1 MISSIA
7 IGAFDGVHLA
17 HKVLIDSVDAVA
29 IIERNGGV
37 LTPGYV
43 RTRYIDKPSY
53 FYHFNKIKELS
64 AEAFL
69 LRLKEDFPN
78 LAKIVVGYDFHFGKG
93 KSGDVKL
100 LEKLF
105 DGEVTVVESIKSD
118 GIAVH
123 SRVIK
128 DLIKNS
134 EIQKANILLGRSYQ
148 ICGEVIS
155 GQGIGSKEIVPTLN
169 INSKEYLLPKEGIYA
184 TNTKIGDIWYKSVS
198 FIGHRVSTDGKFAV
212 ETHIIDKDI
221 HSAND
226 SIEISFESFIREN
239 RKFDSLSELKR
250 QIEDDI
256 LKAKEII

>member
-1 MISSIA
+1 MITSIA

-17 HKVLIDSVDAVA
+17 HKVLIDSVDAIA
-29 IIERNGGV
+29 IIERNSGV

-43 RTRYIDKPSY
+43 RTRYIDKPSF
-53 FYHFNKIKELS
+53 FYHFDKIRELS

-69 LRLKEDFPN
+69 LRLKEDFPS

-105 DGEVTVVESIKSD
+105 DGEVTVVEPIKSD

-155 GQGIGSKEIVPTLN
+155 GQGIGGKELVPTLN
-169 INSKEYLLPKEGIYA
+169 IDSKDYLLPKDGIYA

-198 FIGHRVSTDGKFAV
+198 FIGHRVSTDGKFAI
-212 ETHIIDKDI
+212 ETHIIDKEI
-221 HSAND
+221 HGVNG

-239 RKFDSLSELKR
+239 RKFDDFGELKR

>member
-1 MISSIA
+1 MITSIA

-29 IIERNGGV
+29 IIERNSGV
-37 LTPGYV
+37 LTPGYI
-43 RTRYIDKPSY
+43 RTRYIEKPSF
-53 FYHFNKIKELS
+53 FYHFDKIRELS

-69 LRLKEDFPN
+69 SRLKEDFPS

-105 DGEVTVVESIKSD
+105 YGEVVVVEPIKSD

-134 EIQKANILLGRSYQ
+134 EMQKANILLGRSYQ

-155 GQGIGSKEIVPTLN
+155 GQGIGSKELVPTLN
-169 INSKEYLLPKEGIYA
+169 IDSKDYLLPKDGIYA
-184 TNTKIGDIWYKSVS
+184 TNTKIGDIWHKSVS
-198 FIGHRVSTDGKFAV
+198 FIGHRVSTDGKFAI
-212 ETHIIDKDI
+212 ETHIIDQEI
-221 HSAND
+221 HGING
-226 SIEISFESFIREN
+226 SIEISFEKFIREN
-239 RKFDSLSELKR
+239 RKFDDFGELKS
-250 QIEDDI
+250 QIEEDI

>member
-1 MISSIA
+1 VITSIA

-29 IIERNGGV
+29 IIERNSGV
-37 LTPGYV
+37 LTPGYA
-43 RTRYIDKPSY
+43 RTRYIDKPSF
-53 FYHFNKIKELS
+53 FYHFDKIRELS

-69 LRLKEDFPN
+69 SRLKEDFPD

-105 DGEVTVVESIKSD
+105 DGEVVVVEPIKSE

-148 ICGEVIS
+148 IYGEVIS
-155 GQGIGSKEIVPTLN
+155 GQGIGGKELVPTLN
-169 INSKEYLLPKEGIYA
+169 VDSKDYLLPKDGIYA
-184 TNTKIGDIWYKSVS
+184 TNTKIGDIWHKSVS

-212 ETHIIDKDI
+212 ETHIIDKEI
-221 HSAND
+221 HGVNYSV
-226 SIEISFESFIREN
+226 EISFEKFIREN
-239 RKFDSLSELKR
+239 RKFDDFRELKR
-250 QIEDDI
+250 QIEEDI
-256 LKAKEII
+256 LQAKEII